1 MKNSLAEYL
10 LLSCVLTKTL
20 RSAAN
25 LMHLGLMISEGV
37 WRTWNFSVIVM
48 AINVLL
54 AVMECWCFTA
64 GDFATQPEC

>member
-1 MKNSLAEYL
+1 MCADENVEP
-10 LLSCVLTKTL
+10 
-20 RSAAN
+20 AAN